1 MGLNYGCS
9 ICMNRLFDSPIG
21 ALPCGHV
28 FHFQCVH
35 EWLSATEIGTK
46 KACPTC
52 RKRVKIYDIIQL
64 FGFSDSEH
72 EDFKLTADATDTK
85 QFDELSILRTE
96 NEALKKDIRVL
107 QTDTKQFDELAI
119 LRTENEALKKDI
131 RILQDES
138 LVERLQAQNE
148 ELEANVDR
156 LTAELRTKNQEL
168 INCRLTVAEFSS
180 LVPKLEEQHKR
191 STDEIKDAI
200 EKYKELREAILKRK
214 NDPRPT
220 S

>member
-72 EDFKLTADATDTK
+72 EDFKLTADA
-85 QFDELSILRTE
+85 
-96 NEALKKDIRVL
+96 
-107 QTDTKQFDELAI
+107 TDTKQFDELAI

>member
-107 QTDTKQFDELAI
+107 Q
-119 LRTENEALKKDI
+119 
-131 RILQDES
+131 DES